1 MNYYLE
7 GSVAY
12 DNKWRA
18 LSEPDLFETTYE
30 YMLTLSKANPSHK
43 YRVKSTNRLS

>member
-7 GSVAY
+7 GYSKV
-12 DNKWRA
+12 DNKWYA
-18 LSEPDLFETTYE
+18 LSEPNLFEQTYE
-30 YMLTLSKANPSHK
+30 YMLTLSRANPQHK